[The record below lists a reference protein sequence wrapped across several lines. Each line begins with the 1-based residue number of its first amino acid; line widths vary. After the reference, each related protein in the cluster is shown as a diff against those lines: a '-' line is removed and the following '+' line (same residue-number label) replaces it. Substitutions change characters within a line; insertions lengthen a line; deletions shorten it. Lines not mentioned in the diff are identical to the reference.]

1 MAVLLADRTG
11 GQRQRTFAILALCPA
26 NHLHRLLPG
35 PVILVA
41 DASGWRHRMG
51 GIYGTC

>member
-11 GQRQRTFAILALCPA
+11 GQRQRTFTILVLCAA
-26 NHLHRLLPG
+26 NRVYRLLRS

-41 DASGWRHRMG
+41 DASGRRRRMDR
-51 GIYGTC
+51 IHGTS